1 MFYLGF
7 IGVLSFVLL
16 IFIFIRK
23 SIVLDKIIMIFSI
36 IFMSLMFINVLLPD
50 SFVVSL
56 SESELI
62 EHNNHFEAIIRWF
75 RFVSFLVI
83 PIAIF
88 YNKKTFNKIA
98 IYFCLPIAIIN
109 VVIFFLYLPNISNPF

>member
-16 IFIFIRK
+16 ILIFIRK
-23 SIVLDKIIMIFSI
+23 SVILDKLIKIFSML
-36 IFMSLMFINVLLPD
+36 FMFLMFINVLLPD
-50 SFVVSL
+50 GFVVSL
-56 SESELI
+56 SELELI
-62 EHNNHFEAIIRWF
+62 GHNNYFESIIRWF

-109 VVIFFLYLPNISNPF
+109 VVIFK